1 MNEKIAIYKIVND
14 INDKVYIGKT
24 TKGIESRF
32 KKHIEDSKRRDKENR
47 PLYRAM
53 NKYGVEHFNIEVIEF
68 CSVEDL
74 EIREQYWIKEYDSYS
89 NGYNATLGGD
99 GKFLFD
105 YSQILQLIREQKTY
119 KEICEIIGCSEDT
132 VRAVSNIYSI
142 KVKHEENTVMQKMKA
157 SKKTVE
163 QYTLKNEYIQTFES
177 TNDAAK
183 WLIENNYTKMNAK
196 SIRSK
201 ISEVA
206 RGIRKTT
213 CGFMWKYI

>member
-14 INDKVYIGKT
+14 INNKVYIGKT

-32 KKHIEDSKRRDKENR
+32 KRHIDDSKRRETENR

-53 NKYGVEHFNIEVIEF
+53 NKYGIEHFHIEVIEY
-68 CSVEDL
+68 CLIEEL
-74 EIREQYWIKEYDSYS
+74 EQREQYWIKQYNSYS

-105 YSQILQLIREQKTY
+105 YSKILHLIREQKTY
-119 KEICEIIGCSEDT
+119 KEICDIIGCSEDT
-132 VRAVSNIYSI
+132 VRAVSKLYNE
-142 KVKHEENTVMQKMKA
+142 KVKYEENNLMQKMKS
-157 SKKTVE
+157 SKKIVE
-163 QYTLKNEYIQTFES
+163 QYTLDNKYIQTFES
-177 TNDAAK
+177 TNEAAK
-183 WLIENNYTKMNAK
+183 WLIDNKYTGMTAN

-213 CGFMWKYI
+213 CGFIWKYV